1 MTAPTTGALSPE
13 GLGSASTANTIK
25 EEHTDHTKP
34 ATNINKEIGELA
46 RQLSRV
52 STTAGTELQAFSPQP
67 GSKLDPNSTNF
78 DPRVWVKA
86 FVKLVESEEGSA
98 PPRSLGVAFK
108 NLNVFGWGSG
118 AEHQKTFVDYP
129 MDAVSYVLGL
139 VGGGKKRRVD
149 ILRNFEGVIE
159 QGELLLVLG
168 PPGSG
173 CSTLLKTIA
182 GETAGLEVGSDSYMN
197 FRGKPPLSIISLCS
211 HIQVSTR
218 TTCAPPSGAMFST
231 MPKSTVISPILL
243 LAKHSRSPRAPIHFD
258 TSPAA

>member
-1 MTAPTTGALSPE
+1 MTAATTAATSRALSPD
-13 GLGSASTANTIK
+13 LGSASTANSVK
-25 EEHTDHTKP
+25 DEHDNETHAKSTK
-34 ATNINKEIGELA
+34 NINQEIGELA

-52 STTAGTELQAFSPQP
+52 STTAGAELQAFSPQP

-78 DPRVWVKA
+78 DPRSWVKA

-98 PPRSLGVAFK
+98 PTRSLGVAFR
-108 NLNVFGWGSG
+108 NLNVYGWGTG
-118 AEHQKTFVDYP
+118 ASHQKTFLDYP
-129 MDAVSYVLGL
+129 VDAVSYVLGL
-139 VGGGKKRRVD
+139 LSGGKKKKID

-197 FRGKPPLSIISLCS
+197 FRGKQHFHLAGIHSRS
-211 HIQVSTR
+211 QVSTR
-218 TTCAPPSGAMFST
+218 TTCAPPSEVMSFTTPRST
-231 MPKSTVISPILL
+231 AISLI
-243 LAKHSRSPRAPIHFD
+243 
-258 TSPAA
+258 

>member
-1 MTAPTTGALSPE
+1 MTDATTAATSRALSPD
-13 GLGSASTANTIK
+13 LGSASTTANSVKDEQDNET
-25 EEHTDHTKP
+25 HANSTKD
-34 ATNINKEIGELA
+34 INQEIGELA

-52 STTAGTELQAFSPQP
+52 STTAGGELQAFSPQP

-78 DPRVWVKA
+78 DPRSWVKA

-98 PPRSLGVAFK
+98 PMRSLGVAFK
-108 NLNVFGWGSG
+108 NLNVYGWGTG
-118 AEHQKTFVDYP
+118 ASHQKTFVDYP
-129 MDAVSYVLGL
+129 VDAVSYVLDL
-139 VGGGKKRRVD
+139 LGGRKKKKVD

-197 FRGKPPLSIISLCS
+197 FRGKLPFYLTD
-211 HIQVSTR
+211 VY
-218 TTCAPPSGAMFST
+218 
-231 MPKSTVISPILL
+231 
-243 LAKHSRSPRAPIHFD
+243 
-258 TSPAA
+258 

>member
-1 MTAPTTGALSPE
+1 MTATTGALSPE
-13 GLGSASTANTIK
+13 DLGSASTANSVK
-25 EEHTDHTKP
+25 DDNTDHAKP
-34 ATNINKEIGELA
+34 ATNTNKEIGDLA

-52 STTAGTELQAFSPQP
+52 STTADAELHAFSPQP
-67 GSKLDPNSTNF
+67 GTKLDPNSTNF
-78 DPRVWVKA
+78 DPRAWVKA
-86 FVKLVESEEGSA
+86 FVKLVESEDGSA

-129 MDAVSYVLGL
+129 MDAVSYALRLFGR
-139 VGGGKKRRVD
+139 GKKRRVD

-197 FRGKPPLSIISLCS
+197 FRGKLTV
-211 HIQVSTR
+211 H
-218 TTCAPPSGAMFST
+218 
-231 MPKSTVISPILL
+231 VISFRS
-243 LAKHSRSPRAPIHFD
+243 HS
-258 TSPAA
+258 